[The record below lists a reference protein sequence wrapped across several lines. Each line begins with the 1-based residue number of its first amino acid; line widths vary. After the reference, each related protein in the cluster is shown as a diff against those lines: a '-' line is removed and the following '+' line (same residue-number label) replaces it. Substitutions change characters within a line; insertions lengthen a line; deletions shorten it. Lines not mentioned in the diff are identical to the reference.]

1 MKHLLKL
8 NHTFFTNFCMVVIIY
23 IQNFRKK
30 IASKGT
36 GRIFSMFVVEIVNNK
51 TIVPQ
56 SIFMLEILMI

>member
-1 MKHLLKL
+1 
-8 NHTFFTNFCMVVIIY
+8 MVVIIY